1 MTVLSQHRE
10 PLSLR
15 EILDKL
21 PQAYAERSVR
31 RWLARLVHDDQ
42 VIKIGAK
49 KGTRYRANEVLS
61 RQSPQQS
68 VASDLRTPG
77 VAKDIAAGEADTDQ
91 GSPFSPSSL
100 AAVAYVRQ
108 PLFKR
113 KPVSYN
119 TDWLASYQPNRTFY
133 FDVIDRTRL
142 AERGRRTVSQ
152 EPAGTYARRIY
163 SRLLIDLSYNS
174 SRLEGN
180 TYSLIDTQRLL
191 IDGAGAAGKL
201 DGEATMILNHK
212 EAIRHL
218 VDHGA
223 HLDVTYDEVLTL
235 HYLLSDGLVPPDRAG
250 AIRDEGVRVGA
261 STFVP
266 FESRDRLASLLMD
279 TTRKAAAIDDP
290 FEQSLFLLVNV
301 AYLQAFWDVNKRTS
315 RLCANIPLLRHNLVP
330 LSFNSVAAD
339 DYALAMIA
347 VYEKN
352 DTGPIA
358 DLYQA
363 SYFRTCQEYDATVE
377 ALGFDEVRVRYREQ
391 RRRAVAHIIGELLGG
406 DALSTYLEHQVAPQ
420 VPGEHRERFL
430 TTIQEDLVQI
440 SPQRLAG
447 LGITRQQL
455 GRWLALS

>member
-1 MTVLSQHRE
+1 M
-10 PLSLR
+10 
-15 EILDKL
+15 
-21 PQAYAERSVR
+21 
-31 RWLARLVHDDQ
+31 
-42 VIKIGAK
+42 
-49 KGTRYRANEVLS
+49 
-61 RQSPQQS
+61 
-68 VASDLRTPG
+68 
-77 VAKDIAAGEADTDQ
+77 
-91 GSPFSPSSL
+91 
-100 AAVAYVRQ
+100 
-108 PLFKR
+108 
-113 KPVSYN
+113 
-119 TDWLASYQPNRTFY
+119 
-133 FDVIDRTRL
+133 
-142 AERGRRTVSQ
+142 
-152 EPAGTYARRIY
+152 
-163 SRLLIDLSYNS
+163 
-174 SRLEGN
+174 
-180 TYSLIDTQRLL
+180 IDTQRLL

-201 DGEATMILNHK
+201 DEQATMILNHK

-250 AIRDEGVRVGA
+250 AIRAEGVRGGA

-266 FESRDRLASLLMD
+266 FESRDGLASLLMD
-279 TTRKAAAIDDP
+279 ITRKAAAIDDP
-290 FEQSLFLLVNV
+290 FEQSLFLLVHV

-347 VYEKN
+347 VYEKS

-363 SYFRTCQEYDATVE
+363 SYFRTCQEYDATAE

-406 DALSTYLEHQVAPQ
+406 DALSTYLEHRVAPQ